1 MEKKIIAS
9 RRSNKHKI
17 MSSEAERA
25 IRVIPFSGKREAWNM
40 WSKKF
45 LARAKKLGYRD
56 ILNGVKVENKEK
68 KVVMNDNAYAD
79 LMLAM
84 SCEVAFGYVDE
95 AVSKE
100 FPEGDAAE
108 AWRNLMKKFQP
119 STTGSRVYYK
129 NKFSN
134 KTLICMRHS
143 MTLHLLVIST
153 LLILPPK

>member
-1 MEKKIIAS
+1 
-9 RRSNKHKI
+9 
-17 MSSEAERA
+17 
-25 IRVIPFSGKREAWNM
+25 M

-68 KVVMNDNAYAD
+68 KEAMNDNAYAD

-119 STTGSRVYYK
+119 STTGSRVYYT
-129 NKFSN
+129 NKFNNSILKSEN
-134 KTLICMRHS
+134 KDPDEWITELEKIRAIYRFTFH
-143 MTLHLLVIST
+143 TEIQN
-153 LLILPPK
+153 

>member
-1 MEKKIIAS
+1 
-9 RRSNKHKI
+9 
-17 MSSEAERA
+17 MSSEGERA
-25 IRVIPFSGKREAWNM
+25 IRVIPFNGKKEAWNM

-56 ILNGVKVENKEK
+56 ILNGVKVDSEEK
-68 KVVMNDNAYAD
+68 REVMNDNAYSD

-84 SCEVAFGYVDE
+84 NCEVAFGYVDE
-95 AVSKE
+95 AVSDK

-129 NKFSN
+129 NEFNNS
-134 KTLICMRHS
+134 
-143 MTLHLLVIST
+143 
-153 LLILPPK
+153 ILKSDNEDPD

>member
-1 MEKKIIAS
+1 
-9 RRSNKHKI
+9 
-17 MSSEAERA
+17 MSSEGERA
-25 IRVIPFSGKREAWNM
+25 IRVIPFNGKKEAWNM

-56 ILNGVKVENKEK
+56 ILNGVKVDSEEK
-68 KVVMNDNAYAD
+68 REVMNDNAYSD

-84 SCEVAFGYVDE
+84 NCEVAFGYVDE
-95 AVSKE
+95 AVSDK

-129 NKFSN
+129 NEFNTVSYTHL
-134 KTLICMRHS
+134 TLP
-143 MTLHLLVIST
+143 T
-153 LLILPPK
+153 KA